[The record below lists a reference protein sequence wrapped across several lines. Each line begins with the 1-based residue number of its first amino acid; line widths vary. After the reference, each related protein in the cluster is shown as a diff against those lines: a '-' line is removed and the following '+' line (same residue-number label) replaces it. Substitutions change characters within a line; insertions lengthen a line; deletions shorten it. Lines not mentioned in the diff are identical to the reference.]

1 MSDHTAA
8 SYLACIDE
16 TVAALKESGETIS
29 DGLMVVCTLDG
40 LPRDYSSFVDIVNQ
54 RNPPYK
60 YEELKIALLN
70 HEDRLKGSLDT
81 ESVMFMKPRPSEMN
95 RSSTGAKAK
104 NYKKQSRPIGTC
116 FRCNEPGHFASG
128 CTKAKEGKKTF
139 SKSRPSYQK
148 RCNFHNSRTHNTDE
162 CKVTSTKKHDRPNF
176 VKSINA
182 EI

>member
-40 LPRDYSSFVDIVNQ
+40 LPRDYSSFVDIANQ

-81 ESVMFMKPRPSEMN
+81 ESVMFMKPRPSEIN
-95 RSSTGAKAK
+95 RSSRLLVPKLRITRNRVGLLTLVLDVMNQDTLHQDVPKLRKVKRHLVSLGLVTK
-104 NYKKQSRPIGTC
+104 NGVIFTIQGHTTQMNVKLRPQRSMIGL
-116 FRCNEPGHFASG
+116 
-128 CTKAKEGKKTF
+128 
-139 SKSRPSYQK
+139 
-148 RCNFHNSRTHNTDE
+148 
-162 CKVTSTKKHDRPNF
+162 
-176 VKSINA
+176 IL
-182 EI
+182 